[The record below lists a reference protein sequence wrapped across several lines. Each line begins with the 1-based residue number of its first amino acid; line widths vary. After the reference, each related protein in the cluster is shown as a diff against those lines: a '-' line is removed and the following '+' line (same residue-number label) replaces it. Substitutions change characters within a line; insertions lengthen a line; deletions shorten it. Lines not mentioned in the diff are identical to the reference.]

1 MEPVHG
7 TGIKLCQKER
17 NENMKQGFKRI
28 VSMALIASMIATMA
42 PSTAWAASVDNTDAA
57 QVEAQTAA
65 DEEVVPAA
73 ESAAETEAVEVQ
85 TETEPAAT
93 EETEA
98 QTETEETEIQTETE
112 ETETPVYSIGD
123 ININFQGANAAVA
136 EQLTKDVEI
145 DESDPAI
152 QSLRKALEEVEIV
165 GGEAGTES
173 NESNISTADLYE
185 ADEAD
190 EQETTQKLTKDE
202 INTVIGMYQNYLN
215 QWAANAN
222 VLGFSIL
229 MMIIRMDLV
238 FLVRCCH

>member
-1 MEPVHG
+1 
-7 TGIKLCQKER
+7 
-17 NENMKQGFKRI
+17 
-28 VSMALIASMIATMA
+28 MIATMA

-65 DEEVVPAA
+65 DEEVAPAA

-112 ETETPVYSIGD
+112 ETETPIYSIGD

-136 EQLTKDVEI
+136 EQMTKDVEI
-145 DESDPAI
+145 DEEDPAI

-190 EQETTQKLTKDE
+190 GQAETKKLTKEQID
-202 INTVIGMYQNYLN
+202 TLLHSKAKKTSGQPMPMY
-215 QWAANAN
+215 WVFRIHSFWISMMMRMA
-222 VLGFSIL
+222 LGS
-229 MMIIRMDLV
+229 
-238 FLVRCCH
+238 LVRCLP